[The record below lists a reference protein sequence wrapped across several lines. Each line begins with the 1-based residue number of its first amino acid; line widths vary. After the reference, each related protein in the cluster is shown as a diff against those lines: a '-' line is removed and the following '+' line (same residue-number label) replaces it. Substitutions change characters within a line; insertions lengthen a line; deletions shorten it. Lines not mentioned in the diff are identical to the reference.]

1 VVYRV
6 AGVHRGG
13 VARADQRGS
22 IRARELHRGKSN
34 SLSAPFY
41 PEKCARYGTLE
52 SYRRPTFK
60 DDDDDDDDRVRQ
72 RQIVMWTKPQTIS
85 LYFFL
90 FFFFLENR

>member
-1 VVYRV
+1 MSVAVLEARVDGWWTTEVVYRV
-6 AGVHRGG
+6 AGMHRGG

-41 PEKCARYGTLE
+41 PEKCARYGTLSRVLE

-60 DDDDDDDDRVRQ
+60 DNDDDDRVRQ
-72 RQIVMWTKPQTIS
+72 
-85 LYFFL
+85 
-90 FFFFLENR
+90 